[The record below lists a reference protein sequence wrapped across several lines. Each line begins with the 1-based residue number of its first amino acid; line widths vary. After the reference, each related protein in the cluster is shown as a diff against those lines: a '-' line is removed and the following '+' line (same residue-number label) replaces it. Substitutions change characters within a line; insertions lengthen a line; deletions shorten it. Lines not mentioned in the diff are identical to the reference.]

1 MWISLRPKQ
10 HYPPV
15 IIVLFPLHIM
25 SQKWLLKYYLSF
37 RKVSEKD
44 DKLEIMEEN
53 LSQMRKEQEFLKA
66 KVGKIF
72 QKQNMMKDY
81 NFLFFFTVFLY

>member
-1 MWISLRPKQ
+1 
-10 HYPPV
+10 
-15 IIVLFPLHIM
+15 M

-66 KVGKIF
+66 KVGKTF
-72 QKQNMMKDY
+72 QKNYMIKGY
-81 NFLFFFTVFLY
+81 NFFLCFFLCLSLLAFESF